1 MPTDHHLKGIPMNI
15 GELKRFAPGAKQSIL
30 AGLAKDWDDLAA
42 AGINTPLRI
51 CHFMSQIAHESA
63 GLRTPMEYAS
73 GVAYEGRKDLGNTQK
88 GDGVRFKGHG
98 LIQTT
103 GRANH
108 RAFTDWAKGR
118 YGICPDFEKEPEK
131 LAAMPWAL
139 RSAIWYWTTRDLNR
153 FADKNDIRAI
163 TRKIN
168 GGYNG
173 LADRRA
179 WFRKAVAIWGE
190 GEVAEIGGKGA
201 ASSNTGRAALLGGG
215 LSVAGLGSQAYEVA
229 QLVDSGRSIS
239 DAFGIPLI
247 TLVLF
252 FAVLGLLV
260 YIFRDRLF
268 ISKFEGL

>member
-1 MPTDHHLKGIPMNI
+1 MKIE
-15 GELKRFAPGAKQSIL
+15 ELKRFAPGAKASIL
-30 AGLAKDWDDLAA
+30 AGIAEDWADLDGAD
-42 AGINTPLRI
+42 INTPLRV

-63 GLRTPMEYAS
+63 GLQTMMEYAS
-73 GVAYEGRKDLGNTQK
+73 GKAYEGRADLGNTQK

-108 RAFTDWAKGR
+108 RAFTEWAKGR
-118 YGICPDFEKEPEK
+118 YANCPDFEKQPEK
-131 LAAMPWAL
+131 LATMPWAL
-139 RSAIWYWTTRDLNR
+139 RSAIWYWTSRNLNQL
-153 FADKNDIRAI
+153 ADKNDIRAI

-179 WFRKAVAIWGE
+179 WFRKAVAVWGE
-190 GEVAEIGGKGA
+190 GEVSEIGGKAA
-201 ASSNTGRAALLGGG
+201 ASSNTGKAAILGGG
-215 LSVAGLGSQAYEVA
+215 LSLAGLGSQAYEVSS
-229 QLVDSGRSIS
+229 LIDSGRSIS

-252 FAVLGLLV
+252 VAVLGLLI

-268 ISKFEGL
+268 ISKWEGL